1 MPDKSALQISDE
13 FRQFLEAIVE
23 EVVLEGKS
31 FEIHKKY
38 LPRFCQAEGIDHNSL
53 EADLY
58 EFFETVEELKAHESK
73 GLERLLHRLA
83 KECFLS
89 DDEIAKLVCAISNKR
104 MEIEIIRPA
113 KEDTER
119 KVKDAAGQHAKE
131 ETSKASKAVAK
142 EVTEKLAYDNYSIEK
157 KARDN
162 KSARKKGREKEAAEK
177 EKRQKIIENLI
188 ANMVNVEGGIFTM
201 GATSEQ
207 GNDAHSDEEPT
218 HQVSLSSFSIGRY
231 EVTQEEWQAVM
242 GNNPSKFKG
251 AKRPVESV
259 SWDDCQDFIRKLNA
273 LTSMNFRLPTE
284 AEWEFSARGGNRSEG
299 FKYSGSNDIDDVA
312 WYDANSGKETHSVGL
327 KSPNELGLY
336 DMSGNVWEW
345 CRDRYGE
352 YCSSSQTNPIGP
364 SLGFR
369 RVFRGG
375 CWCSLGR
382 SCRVS
387 RRNDGRSPDHRKDIF
402 GFRLAL

>member
-1 MPDKSALQISDE
+1 MKKYFFSIIVTVL
-13 FRQFLEAIVE
+13 FCTVAIAQHE
-23 EVVLEGKS
+23 NIK
-31 FEIHKKY
+31 FEINN
-38 LPRFCQAEGIDHNSL
+38 QT
-53 EADLY
+53 
-58 EFFETVEELKAHESK
+58 FE
-73 GLERLLHRLA
+73 
-83 KECFLS
+83 
-89 DDEIAKLVCAISNKR
+89 
-104 MEIEIIRPA
+104 
-113 KEDTER
+113 
-119 KVKDAAGQHAKE
+119 
-131 ETSKASKAVAK
+131 
-142 EVTEKLAYDNYSIEK
+142 
-157 KARDN
+157 
-162 KSARKKGREKEAAEK
+162 
-177 EKRQKIIENLI
+177 
-188 ANMVNVEGGIFTM
+188 MVYVGPGTFVM
-201 GATSEQ
+201 GATPEQ
-207 GNDAHSDEEPT
+207 DIDLWLNERPT
-218 HQVSLSSFSIGRY
+218 HRVTLSPYFIGKY
-231 EVTQEEWQAVM
+231 EVTQELYAAVM